1 MCNTPF
7 CSCKMKR
14 TSANSFVSRQPNDCF
29 ELAENSVGRSH
40 TGVNNEHSPPLA
52 EGGAESR
59 QSRSRDGVLNRL
71 RRTLS
76 ISRRSSQPLSAV
88 VPFNSGSEEE
98 VGENGH
104 ISVVQ
109 KTRAPHYRCV
119 PLPPGFIPSEVLMS
133 LDHEDQSSHTAESGN
148 AVATIKFEKVG
159 NQVQQRLLKMVWIVP
174 RTFQVASTKLRK
186 AYHDAF
192 CIITESIQNF
202 NIHFREF

>member
-14 TSANSFVSRQPNDCF
+14 ASANRFVSRQPNDFF

-40 TGVNNEHSPPLA
+40 LGVYNEHSPPPQLA
-52 EGGAESR
+52 GGGAESG
-59 QSRSRDGVLNRL
+59 QSRSRDGVFNRL

-76 ISRRSSQPLSAV
+76 ISRRSPPSLSAV
-88 VPFNSGSEEE
+88 VPFKNGSEEE
-98 VGENGH
+98 VEENGH

-109 KTRAPHYRCV
+109 KTRGPHYRCV

-133 LDHEDQSSHTAESGN
+133 LDHQDQSSHTAESGN

-159 NQVQQRLLKMVWIVP
+159 NQSPTTAAKDGVNSATNISSGQHKVKRGIP
-174 RTFQVASTKLRK
+174 RRVLYNNWVDPKF
-186 AYHDAF
+186 
-192 CIITESIQNF
+192 
-202 NIHFREF
+202 

>member
-1 MCNTPF
+1 
-7 CSCKMKR
+7 MKR

-40 TGVNNEHSPPLA
+40 LGVNNEHSPPLA

-76 ISRRSSQPLSAV
+76 ISRRSPRSLSAV
-88 VPFNSGSEEE
+88 VPFNEEE
-98 VGENGH
+98 VEENGH
-104 ISVVQ
+104 LSVVQ

-119 PLPPGFIPSEVLMS
+119 PLPPGFIPSELLMS
-133 LDHEDQSSHTAESGN
+133 LDHQDQSVHTAETGN

-159 NQVQQRLLKMVWIVP
+159 NQSPTTAAKDDVNSATNISSGQHKVKRGIP
-174 RTFQVASTKLRK
+174 RRVLYNNWVDPKF
-186 AYHDAF
+186 
-192 CIITESIQNF
+192 
-202 NIHFREF
+202 

>member
-14 TSANSFVSRQPNDCF
+14 TSANSFVPRQPNDCF
-29 ELAENSVGRSH
+29 ELAENYVGRSH
-40 TGVNNEHSPPLA
+40 LGVNNEDSPPLA
-52 EGGAESR
+52 GGGAESR
-59 QSRSRDGVLNRL
+59 QSRSRDGVFNRL

-76 ISRRSSQPLSAV
+76 ISRRSPQSLSAV

-119 PLPPGFIPSEVLMS
+119 PLPPGFIPSDLLMS
-133 LDHEDQSSHTAESGN
+133 LDHQDQSGHTTETGN
-148 AVATIKFEKVG
+148 AVATIKLEKVG
-159 NQVQQRLLKMVWIVP
+159 NKSPTAAAEDGVNSATNISSGQHKVKKGIP
-174 RTFQVASTKLRK
+174 RRVLYNNWVDPKF
-186 AYHDAF
+186 
-192 CIITESIQNF
+192 
-202 NIHFREF
+202 

>member
-1 MCNTPF
+1 
-7 CSCKMKR
+7 MKK

-29 ELAENSVGRSH
+29 ELAENSVGRRDI
-40 TGVNNEHSPPLA
+40 GVNNEHSPPLA
-52 EGGAESR
+52 GGGVESR

-76 ISRRSSQPLSAV
+76 ISRRSPQSLSAV

-119 PLPPGFIPSEVLMS
+119 PLPPGFIPSDLLMS
-133 LDHEDQSSHTAESGN
+133 LDHQDQSGHTTETGN
-148 AVATIKFEKVG
+148 AVATIKFEKTG
-159 NQVQQRLLKMVWIVP
+159 NKSPTTAAEDDVNSATNISSGQHKVKKGMP
-174 RTFQVASTKLRK
+174 RRVLYNNWVDPKF
-186 AYHDAF
+186 
-192 CIITESIQNF
+192 
-202 NIHFREF
+202 